1 MVTTMFPPHE
11 KEEKSGRAARQI
23 GWPINYASSV
33 PAIVCG
39 KGKEEEKISAG
50 DVGVH
55 RHLGGVS
62 QAH

>member
-1 MVTTMFPPHE
+1 MVTTISPQHE
-11 KEEKSGRAARQI
+11 KEEKAAGGQAD
-23 GWPINYASSV
+23 GTINYASSV